1 MKQNNSPI
9 VIFLLGVI
17 LNIIVSY
24 IYPTIDYSKF
34 QVILECISSG
44 LIVSGIILIF
54 KAYFIQ
60 KFDNK

>member
-1 MKQNNSPI
+1 MKQNNSSI

-24 IYPTIDYSKF
+24 IYLTIDYSKF